1 MNWENEDSHL
11 RFMKRELED
20 LEMEKARSNHPQS
33 MAIPIDNLIRLVL
46 ENISLL
52 ERNHHL
58 TEKLCE
64 YARAWTTTQYI
75 KEPK

>member
-11 RFMKRELED
+11 RFMKRTLED
-20 LEMEKARSNHPQS
+20 LEMEKARSHHPQS
-33 MAIPIDNLIRLVL
+33 MDVPLDNLIRLVM

-52 ERNHHL
+52 ERNHYL
-58 TEKLCE
+58 TEKLCDA
-64 YARAWTTTQYI
+64 ARAWNTTQYI